1 MTTAGHW
8 RRMKLSLVLAASAL
22 VLAACDS
29 HLPPSQDA
37 PNPDASSGADDAP
50 RPARAEAPPPD
61 TPPAQQSPPRQ
72 VDASATQCVQGETH
86 LYSCPMGGGR
96 TVSVCVG
103 NRQVSYRYGPQG
115 DPEIDLTVPAGRPG
129 LWAGGQSQPHL
140 RFRSG
145 AYDYVVYSGRQPDGV
160 ERSGVLVL
168 RGGDEIRR
176 LACPVT
182 SSQTEIPAGMVP
194 DYVPRESPDARADDW
209 F

>member
-1 MTTAGHW
+1 
-8 RRMKLSLVLAASAL
+8 MKLSLVLAASAL

-29 HLPPSQDA
+29 RLPPSQEAADPA
-37 PNPDASSGADDAP
+37 ASSGDEDAP
-50 RPARAEAPPPD
+50 RPEEPEEAAAPSSA
-61 TPPAQQSPPRQ
+61 TPPSQQPPPRQ
-72 VDASATQCVQGETH
+72 VDASATQCVQGESR

-194 DYVPRESPDARADDW
+194 DYVLRESPDARADDW

>member
-1 MTTAGHW
+1 
-8 RRMKLSLVLAASAL
+8 MKLSLVLAVSAL

-29 HLPPSQDA
+29 RLPPSQDA
-37 PNPDASSGADDAP
+37 PDPAASSGDEDAP
-50 RPARAEAPPPD
+50 RPEEPEEAAAPSSA
-61 TPPAQQSPPRQ
+61 TPPSQQPPPRQ

-103 NRQVSYRYGPQG
+103 NRQVSYRYGPQA
-115 DPEIDLTVPAGRPG
+115 DPEIDLTVPAGRPR

-145 AYDYVVYSGRQPDGV
+145 AHDYVVYSGRDRGGV

-168 RGGDEIRR
+168 RDGDEIRR
-176 LACPVT
+176 LVCPVT

-194 DYVPRESPDARADDW
+194 DYVLRENADARADDW